1 MFFKSTTSIP
11 YRNLKMKK
19 TLNMSSPSPFFLPV
33 SHRLLPQSRGSLKVN
48 PPQELSL
55 PMLVRKSALK
65 EKTASSLPPK
75 KTKTIKPTNQPKD
88 GQADGRTPGLQRFL
102 LPLFLSL
109 IIFFP
114 LSAFP
119 VCSCSVCVTE
129 RKLSSLPPSF
139 PPSSYSLGVVIPLLL
154 SSALAFERR
163 ARQPCSL
170 QNTRSVP
177 QCFHTFHR
185 RGGVC
190 VRERRGDTHYNPTPL
205 PKK

>member
-1 MFFKSTTSIP
+1 MAPELSLLPSFHLLPPLFLSLSFLTPLQESCVFFKSTTSIP

-88 GQADGRTPGLQRFL
+88 GQAGGRTDAGAAAFPSPSLSL
-102 LPLFLSL
+102 AYYFLSAL
-109 IIFFP
+109 RFP
-114 LSAFP
+114 
-119 VCSCSVCVTE
+119 
-129 RKLSSLPPSF
+129 
-139 PPSSYSLGVVIPLLL
+139 GV
-154 SSALAFERR
+154 FM
-163 ARQPCSL
+163 
-170 QNTRSVP
+170 
-177 QCFHTFHR
+177 
-185 RGGVC
+185 
-190 VRERRGDTHYNPTPL
+190 
-205 PKK
+205 

>member
-1 MFFKSTTSIP
+1 MAPELSLLPSFHLLPPLFLSLSFLTPLQESCVFFKSTTSIP

-19 TLNMSSPSPFFLPV
+19 PLNMSSPSPFFLPV

-129 RKLSSLPPSF
+129 RKLSSLPPF
-139 PPSSYSLGVVIPLLL
+139 HPPPTLL
-154 SSALAFERR
+154 
-163 ARQPCSL
+163 
-170 QNTRSVP
+170 V
-177 QCFHTFHR
+177 
-185 RGGVC
+185 
-190 VRERRGDTHYNPTPL
+190 
-205 PKK
+205 